1 MSEYELAWYKFSLVI
16 KRNLDVSQ
24 RQEEIKKEWIRM
36 SQTST
41 QKRKMTKK
49 F

>member
-1 MSEYELAWYKFSLVI
+1 MSEIDLAWYKFSLVV
-16 KRNLDVSQ
+16 KRGLDVSQ

-41 QKRKMTKK
+41 QKRKVAKK